1 MRLPDLVYEEEDVN
15 GGKKDDGKK
24 NERRGFL
31 GNRERN
37 GLVTERSSL
46 TDVTALQ
53 EPWSR
58 KTGVK

>member
-1 MRLPDLVYEEEDVN
+1 MRLPDLVYEEEDIN

-37 GLVTERSSL
+37 GLVTERSS
-46 TDVTALQ
+46 
-53 EPWSR
+53 
-58 KTGVK
+58 